1 MLDGKAKMENKPSII
16 TKESKLFGQIRF
28 VFVDERVYAVAY
40 DVLKATRYS
49 EGALRTISSIKCK
62 RFKGQ
67 KIYKFNDSEFNFV
80 NLFSTGRLAELSK
93 LSESEKNQFEY
104 WVIDVLSQIKKSY
117 TMLRKKLD
125 IHYTEFSL
133 SIKEN
138 PKRV

>member
-1 MLDGKAKMENKPSII
+1 MENKLSII
-16 TKESKLFGQIRF
+16 TKESTFGQIRF
-28 VFVDERVYAVAY
+28 VFVDEHVYAVAY
-40 DVLKATRYS
+40 DVLKATGYS
-49 EGALRTISSIKCK
+49 EGALRTISSRKCK

-67 KIYKFNDSEFNFV
+67 EIYKINGSEFNFV
-80 NLFSTGRLAELSK
+80 RSSFGVGRLAELSK
-93 LSESEKNQFEY
+93 LSESEKIHFQF

-117 TMLRKKLD
+117 KMLRKKLD

>member
-1 MLDGKAKMENKPSII
+1 MENKLSII
-16 TKESKLFGQIRF
+16 TKESTFGQIRF
-28 VFVDERVYAVAY
+28 VFVDEHVHAVAY

>member
-1 MLDGKAKMENKPSII
+1 MENKLSII

-28 VFVDERVYAVAY
+28 VFVDERVHAVAY
-40 DVLKATRYS
+40 DVLKATGYS

-93 LSESEKNQFEY
+93 LPESEKDQFEY

-117 TMLRKKLD
+117 KMLHKKLG

>member
-1 MLDGKAKMENKPSII
+1 MENKPSII

-40 DVLKATRYS
+40 DVLKATGYS
-49 EGALRTISSIKCK
+49 EGALRTVSSKKCK
-62 RFKGQ
+62 RFKR
-67 KIYKFNDSEFNFV
+67 IRMYKFNGSEVNFV
-80 NLFSTGRLAELSK
+80 DLAGIIRLAAISK
-93 LSESEKNQFEY
+93 LPELEKIKFED
-104 WVIDVLSQIKKSY
+104 WAFDEASLQIEETY
-117 TMLRKKLD
+117 RILRNKVG

>member
-1 MLDGKAKMENKPSII
+1 MENKPSII

-28 VFVDERVYAVAY
+28 VFVDERVYAVVY
-40 DVLKATRYS
+40 DVLKATGYS

-117 TMLRKKLD
+117 KMLHKKLGTNSN
-125 IHYTEFSL
+125 YKKFSL
-133 SIKEN
+133 LLNKI
-138 PKRV
+138 

>member
-1 MLDGKAKMENKPSII
+1 MDKAKELSII
-16 TKESKLFGQIRF
+16 TKESAFGQIRF
-28 VFVDERVYAVAY
+28 VFIDERVYAVAY
-40 DVLKATRYS
+40 DVLKVTGYS
-49 EGALRTISSIKCK
+49 EGALRTISSRKCK

-67 KIYKFNDSEFNFV
+67 EIYKINGSEFNFV